1 MPIIRIDDVAF
12 NDATATTTLY
22 DFITRVTSSMDYKDL
37 ITMLFQIYW
46 NYSQA
51 YVANTSGV
59 TCFICV

>member
-37 ITMLFQIYW
+37 ITMLFQIY
-46 NYSQA
+46 
-51 YVANTSGV
+51 
-59 TCFICV
+59 